1 MKHDRAA
8 RPLSSDALTRRPI
21 PATGAAL
28 LAAMLLATAACSK
41 DTTVYPSLGIRPA
54 ESIGF
59 AEPEVKAVVAKPDPA
74 LDTDIARYEGRR
86 VAVAAGFAKASVS
99 AERSARAARGKPVGS
114 EAWLTAQTDL
124 AQLDDWRAQA
134 SLLVT
139 DIERRATDRAAKLEP
154 AYPALDA
161 VRERTQAD
169 SDRIGE
175 AIGRIQATLPAA

>member
-8 RPLSSDALTRRPI
+8 RPLSSDAITRRPI
-21 PATGAAL
+21 PATGAA

-59 AEPEVKAVVAKPDPA
+59 AEPEVKTVVAKPDPV

-99 AERSARAARGKPVGS
+99 AERSARAGRGQPVGS
-114 EAWLTAQTDL
+114 ETWLTAQTDL

-175 AIGRIQATLPAA
+175 TIGRIQATLPAA